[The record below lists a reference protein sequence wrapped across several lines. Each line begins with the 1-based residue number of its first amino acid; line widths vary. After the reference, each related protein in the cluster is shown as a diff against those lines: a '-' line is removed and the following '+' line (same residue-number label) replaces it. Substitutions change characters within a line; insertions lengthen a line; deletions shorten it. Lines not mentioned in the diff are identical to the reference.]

1 MSTARQVSDGFQTLI
16 SDNSNVI
23 AKLDETLRETAK
35 FRSEAEEDYGDKLSR
50 YVANL
55 MDPLDSPSLK
65 IISGLAGGKV
75 DLEQDYKDIM
85 SSSKR
90 AEQRIAALIMT
101 NGEPEEVKAQLD
113 DVEKKLKTAK
123 TSETSLRTAI
133 ASQTEKADEAIEFNA
148 TAAKA
153 GKPQLSD
160 AASYKY
166 FSSKT
171 WMAGLWAR
179 AFDSHYK
186 QGRQLIEDFNGT
198 FDKPVGD
205 VLKEYADNKA
215 SHTQTQATL
224 KSLGSKKETY
234 SGIISE
240 MATVQTKIVDETEA
254 KSTLGSKIVVL
265 LAKTP
270 VFEAV
275 AKALAGKMP
284 EDIIESRAKIQAYRK
299 IEDGL
304 NVRKQT
310 LTKASK
316 ELGQGVTK
324 LKEAVRRKPNMEI
337 KKINL
342 PKIQQGM
349 KAQQVMGKQ
358 AAVEMRKANA
368 SIRSFKAANAPKQLR
383 AQTASPAASSSLSPS
398 SSYAPST
405 YSPLDMYVDMM
416 VWHMIFDSIGHSSPD
431 THTVNSVM
439 GISEN
444 VASSGGID
452 LASLTPDFSADVTAG
467 LSASDMNFD
476 VGSVIDSIS
485 FDMPAF
491 ELPSFEMPDM
501 PDISFPDIDF

>member
-1 MSTARQVSDGFQTLI
+1 MSTARQVSEGFQTLI
-16 SDNSNVI
+16 SDNSTVI
-23 AKLDETLRETAK
+23 AKLDETLQETAR
-35 FRSEAEEDYGDKLSR
+35 FRSQAEEDYGDKLSR

-55 MDPLDSPSLK
+55 MDPLDSQSLK
-65 IISGLAGGKV
+65 VISGLAGGKV

-101 NGEPEEVKAQLD
+101 NGEPEEIKAQIQS
-113 DVEKKLKTAK
+113 VEIKLKAAK
-123 TSETSLRTAI
+123 TSETGLRTAI
-133 ASQTEKADEAIEFNA
+133 AAQTDKADEAIEFNA
-148 TAAKA
+148 NAVKA

-166 FSSKT
+166 FSSKK
-171 WMAGLWAR
+171 WIAGIWAR

-186 QGRQLIEDFNGT
+186 QGRQLIEDFNKDFG
-198 FDKPVGD
+198 KPVGD
-205 VLKEYADNKA
+205 VLSEYAKNKA
-215 SHTQTQATL
+215 SHTQAVADV
-224 KSLGSKKETY
+224 KSYGSKKETY
-234 SGIISE
+234 NSIILE
-240 MATVQTKIVDETEA
+240 IATAQSKVIDETEA

-270 VFEAV
+270 VFDAV
-275 AKALAGKMP
+275 AQALAGKMP

-304 NVRKQT
+304 NVRKKT

-316 ELGQGVTK
+316 ELGQGVMK
-324 LKEAVRRKPNMEI
+324 LREAVRRKPNMDI

-383 AQTASPAASSSLSPS
+383 AQTASPAAASSSS
-398 SSYAPST
+398 SSYTPAT
-405 YSPLDMYVDMM
+405 YSPLDLYVDMM
-416 VWHMIFDSIGHSSPD
+416 VWHMIFDSVGAHSCPD

-444 VASSGGID
+444 VASTGGID
-452 LASLTPDFSADVTAG
+452 LANLTPDFSSDVVAG
-467 LSASDMNFD
+467 LSASDLNFD
-476 VGSVIDSIS
+476 VGSVLDSMS
-485 FDMPAF
+485 FD
-491 ELPSFEMPDM
+491 LPSFEMPSFELPDL